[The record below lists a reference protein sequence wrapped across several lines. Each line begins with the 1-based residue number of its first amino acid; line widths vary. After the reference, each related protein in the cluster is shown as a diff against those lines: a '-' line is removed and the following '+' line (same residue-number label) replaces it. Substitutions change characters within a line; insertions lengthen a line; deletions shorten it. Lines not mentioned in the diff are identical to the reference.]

1 MVCKYESIE
10 LCCSKRTKN
19 HHELKKL
26 PVTFKHQTSLC
37 RGFRSP
43 SKASVNPQVLH
54 RLINPIDSYTNLDY
68 SYILNVQLLL

>member
-26 PVTFKHQTSLC
+26 PVKFKHQTSLC

-43 SKASVNPQVLH
+43 SKASVNPSAKHTGFTQAYKSNRFLCCGVK
-54 RLINPIDSYTNLDY
+54 PI
-68 SYILNVQLLL
+68 